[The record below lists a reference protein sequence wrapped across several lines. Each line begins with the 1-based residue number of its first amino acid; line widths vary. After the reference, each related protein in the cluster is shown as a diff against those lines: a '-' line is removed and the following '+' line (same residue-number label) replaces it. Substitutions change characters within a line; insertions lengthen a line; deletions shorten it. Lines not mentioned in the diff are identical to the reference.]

1 VNREDIER
9 VATMGESESIEFK
22 RSIAEASTG
31 AKTLC
36 AMLNGTRGGM
46 VLFGIE
52 NDGRIVGQEIGEQTH
67 DRIRAEIR
75 KIDPPVVPDLETISV
90 TPNRSVI
97 AVSVSGGTGL
107 YRYDH
112 RPYERFGPTT
122 SVMNEADYQRRLLEH
137 FHGITRWE
145 NRPSP
150 LGIDDLDHQEVA
162 ITVAEAVR
170 IGRLR
175 EPGSREIEPMLN
187 GLQLIKDGQLLH
199 AAIVLFGRSDRMFA
213 TYPQC
218 GVRLARFRG
227 VDKTE
232 FVDNRQLFGN
242 AFHLYQQ
249 AQQFFIEH
257 LPIAGRI
264 EGFYR
269 IDTPKYPP
277 DAFREALVNALCHRD
292 YAEASGSIDVAIYDD
307 RLEVVST
314 GGLHFGLTVA
324 QLKGDHQSRPWNPLV
339 AQAFYMRGIIE
350 KWGRGTNRMV
360 EQTLEAGLA
369 EPELIDT
376 RLAFTVRFVAVH
388 PEPVVE
394 MPDGLSDIQREIV
407 SVLRTVEDAPLREI
421 LALLSSAPTR
431 DQVRKGLA
439 DLKSRGIVDQYGAT
453 NRSRWRLSR
462 QLGPTRAN

>member
-1 VNREDIER
+1 MNLDDLQEI
-9 VATMGESESIEFK
+9 ASKGESETFEFK
-22 RSIAEASTG
+22 RSTAEANT
-31 AKTLC
+31 AARTLC
-36 AMLNGTRGGM
+36 AMLNGERGGM
-46 VLFGIE
+46 VLFGVG
-52 NDGRIVGQEIGEQTH
+52 NDGFLIGQEIGEQTH

-75 KIDPPVVPDLETISV
+75 KIEPPVFPDLETVPLSA
-90 TPNRSVI
+90 TRSVL
-97 AVSVSGGTGL
+97 VVRVSGGTGL
-107 YRYDH
+107 YRYDY

-122 SVMNEADYQRRLLEH
+122 SVMSEAEYQRRLLEH
-137 FHGITRWE
+137 MHAITRWE

-150 LGIDDLDHQEVA
+150 LTIDDLDHQEVA
-162 ITVAEAVR
+162 VTVAEAVR

-187 GLQLIKDGQLLH
+187 GLQLIKDGHILH

-213 TYPQC
+213 NYPQC

-227 VDKTE
+227 VNKTE
-232 FVDNRQLFGN
+232 FVDNRQVFGN

-249 AQQFFIEH
+249 AQQFFIDH

-292 YAEASGSIDVAIYDD
+292 YAEASGSIDIAIYDD

-314 GGLHFGLTVA
+314 GGLHFGLTVE
-324 QLKGDHQSRPWNPLV
+324 QLRGAHQSRPWNPLV

-360 EQTLEAGLA
+360 EQTLEAGLL
-369 EPELIDT
+369 EPEMIDS
-376 RLAFTVRFVAVH
+376 RLAFTVRFNSNRESMANG
-388 PEPVVE
+388 EPQE
-394 MPDGLSDIQREIV
+394 TSDIQDEILA
-407 SVLRTVEDAPLREI
+407 VLRELGSAPLRDI
-421 LALLSSAPTR
+421 VAHLQPDRNR
-431 DQVRKGLA
+431 DQVRNGLRA
-439 DLKSRGIVDQYGAT
+439 LQDRGAIVRTGAT
-453 NRSRWRLSR
+453 NSSRWRLR
-462 QLGPTRAN
+462 DELG